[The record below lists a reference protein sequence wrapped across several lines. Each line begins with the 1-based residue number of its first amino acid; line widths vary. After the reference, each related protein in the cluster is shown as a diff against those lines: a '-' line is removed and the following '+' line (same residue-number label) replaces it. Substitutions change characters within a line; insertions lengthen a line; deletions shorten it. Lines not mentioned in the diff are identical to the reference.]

1 LIKSLT
7 AVTSQLATR
16 KGTRNVQ
23 VLLQLT
29 GAFLLLTLA
38 FTAGFHYLMEREGRH
53 YSWIT
58 GLYWTMVVMSTL
70 GFGDITFVGDLGRFF
85 SVVVLLSGTIFMLIL
100 LPFTFIQFFFLPWM
114 EAQAAARAPRSL
126 PATTEGHV
134 VLTNLGPIE
143 TSLIRKLKQSDVPYV
158 VIVPELPDALQ
169 LHDQGYRVM
178 LGPLDD
184 PETYRQ
190 ARASRAAL
198 VATTQSDTTN
208 TNVAFTVREI
218 SEGVPIVATASRS
231 ASVDILALAGCNRVI
246 QLAEMLG
253 RLLARR
259 VLGRDAKS
267 HVVGEFDDLLIA
279 EAVAAGT
286 PMVGRTLREIRL
298 REHANASV
306 IGVWNR
312 GRFESAGPDTVVQP
326 TSVLLLAGSREQL
339 DDYDGLFCIYRNT
352 EKPVV
357 VIGGGRVG
365 RSVARAL
372 KEQGIESRIV
382 ERNPD
387 EVRDGATYVVG
398 DAAEYAVLYEAG
410 IEESSSV
417 VVTTSDDDMNVYL
430 TIYCRK
436 LRPDIQILGRATQER
451 NISTLHR
458 AGADFVLSYASTGAN
473 VVFNLLQRM
482 DTLLLAEGL
491 NVSRLP
497 MPPAMAGRSLMELA
511 VRQKTGCNVIAV
523 SRDGGLEVN
532 PDAARPLPASGEVYV
547 VGDAESEERFLER
560 FPPAR
565 A

>member
-1 LIKSLT
+1 MKSMT
-7 AVTSQLATR
+7 AVVTQLSNR
-16 KGTRNVQ
+16 KGRRNIQ
-23 VLLQLT
+23 VLLRLT
-29 GAFLLLTLA
+29 GVFALLVLL
-38 FTAGFHYLMEREGRH
+38 FSILFHYIMALEGRY

-70 GFGDITFVGDLGRFF
+70 GFGDITFMGDLGRFF
-85 SVVVLLSGTIFMLIL
+85 SVIVLLSGTIFMLIL

-126 PATTEGHV
+126 PPTARGHV
-134 VLTNLGPIE
+134 VLTGLGPIE
-143 TSLIRKLKQSDVPYV
+143 TSLIRKLKQSNVPYV
-158 VIVPELPDALQ
+158 VVVPELPDALQ

-178 LGPLDD
+178 LGQLDD

-190 ARASRAAL
+190 VRVDQAAL
-198 VATTQSDTTN
+198 VATTLSDTAN

-218 SEGVPIVATASRS
+218 SETVPIVATASRTP
-231 ASVDILALAGCNRVI
+231 SVDILELAGCNRVI

-253 RLLARR
+253 GLLARR

-312 GRFESAGPDTVVQP
+312 GRFENAGPETKIQA
-326 TSVLLLAGSREQL
+326 TTVLLLAGSRAQL
-339 DDYDGLFCIYRNT
+339 DDYDSLFCIYRKT

-372 KEQGIESRIV
+372 KEQGIDSRIV
-382 ERNPD
+382 ERNPQ
-387 EVRDGATYVVG
+387 EVRDSATYVVG
-398 DAAEYAVLYEAG
+398 DAAEYAVLQRAG
-410 IEESSSV
+410 LEESSSV

-430 TIYCRK
+430 TIYCRR

-482 DTLLLAEGL
+482 DTLMLAEGL
-491 NVSRLP
+491 NVFRLP
-497 MPPAMAGRSLMELA
+497 LPPAMAGRSLVELA
-511 VRQKTGCNVIAV
+511 IRQETGCNVIAV
-523 SRDGGLEVN
+523 SRVGALEIN
-532 PDAARPLPASGEVYV
+532 PDAMRPLPADGDIYV
-547 VGDAESEERFLER
+547 VGDAESEARFLQGY
-560 FPPAR
+560 PAL
-565 A
+565 